1 MEQDVEVECGLT
13 MGIRALTITVQL
25 ECDDYA
31 FSASRGRAKERGLC
45 LGQVSITENT
55 LKTARAAATSRG
67 WRITRETGSERV
79 RCPQCYVRF
88 IELVGAGILNRRGEI
103 LDMAR
108 WEAGRRVT
116 P

>member
-1 MEQDVEVECGLT
+1 MEQDEEVECGLT

-55 LKTARAAATSRG
+55 LKAARAAATSRG

-79 RCPQCYVRF
+79 RCPQRYVRF
-88 IELVGAGILNRRGEI
+88 VELVGAGILNRRGEI

>member
-1 MEQDVEVECGLT
+1 MEQDVEVEWGLT

-55 LKTARAAATSRG
+55 LRPPEQPPPPEDGGSRERPAVSVSVAHSATS
-67 WRITRETGSERV
+67 GSSSWWALA
-79 RCPQCYVRF
+79 F
-88 IELVGAGILNRRGEI
+88 
-103 LDMAR
+103 
-108 WEAGRRVT
+108 
-116 P
+116 

>member
-1 MEQDVEVECGLT
+1 MECGLT

-55 LKTARAAATSRG
+55 LKALYSRSYGEPQSSGVSGGG
-67 WRITRETGSERV
+67 W
-79 RCPQCYVRF
+79 
-88 IELVGAGILNRRGEI
+88 
-103 LDMAR
+103 
-108 WEAGRRVT
+108 
-116 P
+116 